1 VATYAIR
8 LVLVL
13 SSDEYLFYF
22 LTPLDLPVT
31 YFLVSLGSKI
41 AWFFFMSDCIGLR
54 CMQTEAPSGSDD
66 FDLTHDL
73 SNIFD
78 FVVNLCMIMS
88 IVSGVL
94 IIAEKVSCI
103 HTPTSLMCD

>member
-1 VATYAIR
+1 
-8 LVLVL
+8 
-13 SSDEYLFYF
+13 
-22 LTPLDLPVT
+22 
-31 YFLVSLGSKI
+31 
-41 AWFFFMSDCIGLR
+41 
-54 CMQTEAPSGSDD
+54 MQTEAPSGSDD

-103 HTPTSLMCD
+103 RTPTSLMCD